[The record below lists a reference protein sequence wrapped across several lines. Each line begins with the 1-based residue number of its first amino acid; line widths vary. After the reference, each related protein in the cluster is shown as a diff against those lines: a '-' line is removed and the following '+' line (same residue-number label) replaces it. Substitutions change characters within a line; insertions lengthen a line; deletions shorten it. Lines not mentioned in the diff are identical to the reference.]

1 MTAPWGVTMGRGVQ
15 HRLIAITLVLLL
27 LRPPSAPA
35 QAGFHTEFKVIV
47 NASQTASTID
57 KAVLADIFQAK
68 STRWRDGS
76 RIVPVD
82 HSTQSPLR
90 VTFTR
95 EVLGLSMAAAM
106 TYWMRQ
112 VSGGGLRPPI
122 VKETDEDVIAFVA
135 SNSGSIAYVS
145 EDAVLPASVKV
156 LKIQ

>member
-1 MTAPWGVTMGRGVQ
+1 MRRGVQ
-15 HRLIAITLVLLL
+15 HRLVALTAVLLVLG
-27 LRPPSAPA
+27 PPSAPA
-35 QAGFHTEFKVIV
+35 QAGPQTPYKVVV
-47 NASQTASTID
+47 NVSQAASTID
-57 KAVLADIFQAK
+57 KAVLADIFQGK

-90 VTFTR
+90 VAFTR
-95 EVLGLSMAAAM
+95 DVLGLSMPAAM
-106 TYWMRQ
+106 SYWMRQ

-122 VKETDEDVIAFVA
+122 VKETDEDVVAFVA